1 MASRTHGIPWPIRGI
16 IAGFAGTAAMTAVY
30 SYLHAQRPGAVG
42 VPDADGI
49 GGKVGLDY
57 DDTGVP
63 GHIAENIL
71 HLPSLTARQAGE
83 LTLAIRWSYGSAFGI
98 AHVILRSRLGE
109 PRATLLFGGA
119 LMTMTFSMFPLL
131 GRTPPPWKWTGD
143 SMVTCLATHAAYI
156 GTAAATDDIL
166 RRAIYTRQS

>member
-1 MASRTHGIPWPIRGI
+1 MAMLTRDIPWPIRGV

-30 SYLHAQRPGAVG
+30 SYLHTRRPGAVG
-42 VPDADGI
+42 VPDAAGI

-71 HLPSLTARQAGE
+71 HLPSLTDRQAGE
-83 LTLAIRWSYGSAFGI
+83 MTLAIRWSYGSAFGI
-98 AHVILRSRLGE
+98 AHVVLRSRLGE

-119 LMTMTFSMFPLL
+119 LMSMTLSMFPLL
-131 GRTPPPWKWTGD
+131 GRTPPPWRWTGD
-143 SMVTCLATHAAYI
+143 SIVTCLVTHAAYI
-156 GTAAATDDIL
+156 ATAAATDDVL
-166 RRAIYTRQS
+166 RALTHPRGE